1 MHLMVQQQ
9 QHITEMVFEAYSDST
24 SNFLDFLTF
33 NSSSM
38 IIGSKENLY
47 DLTELV
53 TDSKAFSAIIERSF
67 GFVFDGQTEA

>member
-24 SNFLDFLTF
+24 SIFLDFLTF
-33 NSSSM
+33 NSSGM
-38 IIGSKENLY
+38 IIGLEVNLN
-47 DLTELV
+47 DLPELV

>member
-24 SNFLDFLTF
+24 SIFLDFLTF
-33 NSSSM
+33 NSSGM

-47 DLTELV
+47 DLPELV